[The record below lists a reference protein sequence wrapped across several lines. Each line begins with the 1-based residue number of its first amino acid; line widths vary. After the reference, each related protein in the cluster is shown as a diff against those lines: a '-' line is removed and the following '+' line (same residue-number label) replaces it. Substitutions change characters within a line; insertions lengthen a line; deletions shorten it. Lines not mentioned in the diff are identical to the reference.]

1 MTTLHLLTHPE
12 ATHVVDGLVGGWYDA
27 DLTER
32 GIQQAHTVA
41 AEMAARLSPALAA
54 GERVA
59 VVSSDLVRC
68 RRTADLVAA
77 ALGEGV
83 PVRLDR
89 RLREQSYG
97 AAEGRPVG
105 SCAWRPP
112 AAGDDALHHHD
123 GVPGSETRGQVADR
137 VQASVREHL
146 AAAPEHLVLVT
157 HGGAATYVVT
167 TFVGMAVETV
177 GPVRFVTPPG
187 SISTLRLDPATGD
200 RRVEALGD
208 LGHLGHLGHLER
220 SSR

>member
-27 DLTER
+27 DLTDR
-32 GIQQAHTVA
+32 GAQQAHAVA
-41 AEMAARLSPALAA
+41 AEMAARLSPARAA
-54 GERVA
+54 GAQVA

-68 RRTADLVAA
+68 RRTAELVAA

-83 PVRLDR
+83 RVRLDR

-105 SCAWRPP
+105 SCAWRPL

-123 GVPGSETRGQVADR
+123 GVPGSETRWQVAER
-137 VQASVREHL
+137 VHASVREHL

-157 HGGAATYVVT
+157 HGGAATSVVT
-167 TFVGMAVETV
+167 AFIGMAAEAV
-177 GPVRFVTPPG
+177 GPVRFVMPPG
-187 SISTLRLDPATGD
+187 SISTLRLDPTTGD

-208 LGHLGHLGHLER
+208 LRHLER